1 MRHSKFCFWYLIFG
15 IQDVLY
21 IYGIPGLGLATCG
34 SESYVASGR
43 FDSPAGDK
51 GLN

>member
-15 IQDVLY
+15 TQGVLY
-21 IYGIPGLGLATCG
+21 IYGTPGLGLATRG
-34 SESYVASGR
+34 SESYVASSR

-51 GLN
+51 GLS